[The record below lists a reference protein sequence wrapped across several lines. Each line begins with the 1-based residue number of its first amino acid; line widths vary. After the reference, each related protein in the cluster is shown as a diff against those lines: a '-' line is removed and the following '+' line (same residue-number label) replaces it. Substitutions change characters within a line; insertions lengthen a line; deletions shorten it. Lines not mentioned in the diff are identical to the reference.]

1 MLKEILIVLTFHR
14 MTTKKKKKNLLHEKF
29 SLVVDAQRKSYFV
42 I

>member
-14 MTTKKKKKNLLHEKF
+14 MTTKKKKNLLHEKF